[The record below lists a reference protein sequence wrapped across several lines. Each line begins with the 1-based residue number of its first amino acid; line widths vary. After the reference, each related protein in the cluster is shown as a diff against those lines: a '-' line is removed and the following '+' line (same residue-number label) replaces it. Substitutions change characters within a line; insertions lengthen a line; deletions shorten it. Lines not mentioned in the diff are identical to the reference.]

1 MSKITNWSHYNQ
13 ALVNRGNIRFWFDE
27 KATRHW
33 YNECTH
39 GGRGRSNHF
48 SDLAIET
55 CLTLKAVFGLSF
67 RALQG
72 FTQSVLSLMKLP
84 LEAPTYSCLC
94 KRSAELN
101 IKFRS
106 KVRTTGF
113 VDIVVD
119 STGLKVFGEGEWH
132 AQKHHVKARKKWRK
146 LHLAVDANTHD
157 IVGAQMTLSN
167 VTDGETLQDLI
178 SPLRRRIDRVSADGA
193 YDSRRC
199 YAEITEKGAIPVI
212 PPRENAR
219 LWTDKHPRN
228 EAVMLCNKLGITQW
242 KKLSGYHVR
251 SLAETAM
258 YRFKQLMGAKLNARD
273 YNRQLVEAMIKVK
286 ALNKINTLGLPKY
299 Q

>member
-13 ALVNRGNIRFWFDE
+13 APLTAVIFFWFDE
-27 KATRHW
+27 KTRHW

-132 AQKHHVKARKKWRK
+132 AQKHHVKARKKGK
-146 LHLAVDANTHD
+146 LHLAVDANTM
-157 IVGAQMTLSN
+157 ILGGANDAQ
-167 VTDGETLQDLI
+167 
-178 SPLRRRIDRVSADGA
+178 
-193 YDSRRC
+193 
-199 YAEITEKGAIPVI
+199 
-212 PPRENAR
+212 
-219 LWTDKHPRN
+219 
-228 EAVMLCNKLGITQW
+228 
-242 KKLSGYHVR
+242 
-251 SLAETAM
+251 
-258 YRFKQLMGAKLNARD
+258 
-273 YNRQLVEAMIKVK
+273 
-286 ALNKINTLGLPKY
+286 
-299 Q
+299 